1 MLPFNSHAFSMMFWK
16 RIFMSHSTTSHRILS
31 TAFFL
36 LILSSTSVGLAAQA
50 DVSTLTRGFSWREV
64 GPANPAGRII
74 DVEAVEGSSHIIYA
88 GAATGGLWKTVNAGI
103 TWEPIFDAQPTAS
116 IGDIGLSPSD
126 PIVLY
131 VGTGEAN
138 NRNSSPWG
146 DGVYKST
153 DAGETW
159 NYVGLRETRHIARVL
174 VHPTDPDV
182 VYVAAMG
189 HLWATNEER
198 GVFKTTDG
206 GQNWDKIFYINER
219 TGATDLA
226 MDPANTEIIYVAA
239 HERLRDRF
247 DAGDPVDRWGPDAGI
262 YVSRNGGA
270 DWTRSTEGLP
280 TVDMGRLGIAAART
294 APGTVYAL
302 IGTRPPPRDD
312 SDEEDEEEPEE
323 DPMNPDKDGI
333 FKTTDYGATWVKVN
347 DWNNRPSYY
356 SQIRVDPNDENVI
369 WGFASPMA
377 YSDDGGITVKSGPEV
392 QGPTHIDY
400 HSAWID
406 PENSDHVIVGGDGG
420 INVTWDRGKHWEVVK
435 PFGLAQCYA
444 ISVDM
449 RKPYYVVV
457 GLQDN
462 GVWVGASR
470 GRITGGVTNA
480 DWFALSNAD
489 GFYSQ
494 VDPTDFNIIYAT
506 TQGGNIY
513 RQDLRTGQ
521 RVGIRPSRPTVEGEE
536 EPERYHFDWNAPF
549 QLSPHNHQT
558 LYMGGKMVFK
568 SVNRGDDWEIVSPNL
583 TADHEEQYAAIVSVA
598 ESPINAGLLWAGTND
613 GSVWV
618 RESDTAEWTLVSD
631 NIRGVPE
638 HYWVKRIE
646 ASHHEPGRAYAVF
659 DGHRWNDFAPYV
671 YETDDF
677 GQSWTNITNNLPEG
691 SIYIIREDFK
701 NPNLL
706 FTGSEFAVFV
716 SIDRG
721 RSWSRFMN
729 DMPTVPVHDLIIH
742 PRDADLIA
750 GTHGRGAWVVDNI
763 TPLQQLTDSIMD
775 SDVHLFAVRPE
786 VQWLSTYEFSWT
798 TQKRFY
804 ADNPP
809 TGSKIVY
816 YLARE
821 YSDSATVEILDIT
834 GKVVR
839 TLAGSTDTGIN
850 TVFWDQREPPPPE
863 EEVDSR
869 RRRRGPR
876 LGALLPPGEYLVRL
890 TVGEKVRTTTLSIEE
905 HVPGYM
911 GR

>member
-1 MLPFNSHAFSMMFWK
+1 MKKNSTRNRKVSKWCILPALLLCTSALSAQTDVTSLINS
-16 RIFMSHSTTSHRILS
+16 
-31 TAFFL
+31 
-36 LILSSTSVGLAAQA
+36 
-50 DVSTLTRGFSWREV
+50 FSWREV
-64 GPANPAGRII
+64 GPANPAGRIV

-88 GAATGGLWKTVNAGI
+88 GAATGGLWKTVNSGI
-103 TWEPIFDAQPTAS
+103 TWEPIFDDQPTAS
-116 IGDIGLSPSD
+116 IGDIGLSQSNSN
-126 PIVLY
+126 ILY

-146 DGVYKST
+146 DGMYKST

-159 NYVGLRETRHIARVL
+159 AYVGLRETRHIARVL
-174 VHPTDPDV
+174 VHPTNADI

-206 GQNWDKIFYINER
+206 GQTWEKVFYINDR
-219 TGATDLA
+219 TGATDIA
-226 MDPANTEIIYVAA
+226 MDPVDTDILYVAM

-247 DAGDPVDRWGPDAGI
+247 DAGDPVERWGPDAGI
-262 YVSRNGGA
+262 YVSRNGGV
-270 DWTRSTEGLP
+270 DWTRSTVGLP
-280 TVDMGRLGIAAART
+280 TTDLGRLGIAAARS

-312 SDEEDEEEPEE
+312 SEEEEEPEE
-323 DPMNPDKDGI
+323 DPLNPDKDGI
-333 FKTTDYGATWVKVN
+333 FKSTDYGVTWVKVN

-406 PENSDHVIVGGDGG
+406 PDNSDHVIVGGDGG

-435 PFGLAQCYA
+435 QFGLAQCYA

-470 GRITGGVTNA
+470 GKITRGVTNA

-494 VDPTDFNIIYAT
+494 VDPTDFNIIYAA
-506 TQGGNIY
+506 TQGGSIY

-521 RVGIRPSRPTVEGEE
+521 RTGIRPSPPPVEGEE
-536 EPERYHFDWNAPF
+536 PARYHFDWNAPF

-568 SVNRGDDWEIVSPNL
+568 SVNRGDDWEIISPELAANP
-583 TADHEEQYAAIVSVA
+583 EERYSAIVSVS
-598 ESPINAGLLWAGTND
+598 ESPINAGMLWAGTND
-613 GSVWV
+613 GNIWV
-618 RESDTAEWTLVSD
+618 RQNETAEWTLVSD
-631 NIRGVPE
+631 NIEGVPP
-638 HYWVKRIE
+638 HAWVKRIE

-659 DGHRWNDFAPYV
+659 DMHRWNNFAPYV
-671 YETDDF
+671 YMTDDF
-677 GQSWTNITNNLPEG
+677 GQTWTDITNDLPEEG
-691 SIYIIREDFK
+691 SIYIIREDYK

-706 FTGSEFAVFV
+706 FTGSEFAIFI

-721 RSWSRFMN
+721 ATWSRFMN
-729 DMPTVPVHDLIIH
+729 NMPTAPVHDLIIH
-742 PRDADLIA
+742 PRDADLIV
-750 GTHGRGAWVVDNI
+750 GTHGRGAWITDNI
-763 TPLQQLTDSIMD
+763 TPLQQLTDSVLE
-775 SDVHLFAVRPE
+775 SDVHLFDVRPE
-786 VQWLSTYEFSWT
+786 VQWLNTYEFSWT

-804 ADNPP
+804 SNNPP

-816 YLARE
+816 YLGRE
-821 YSDSATVEILDIT
+821 YSDSAAVEIMDIT

-839 TLAGSTDTGIN
+839 TLAGATDTGIN

-863 EEVDSR
+863 DENDR
-869 RRRRGPR
+869 RRRWRGPR
-876 LGALLPPGEYLVRL
+876 LGALLPPGEYYVRL
-890 TVGEKVRTTTLSIEE
+890 TVGDEVRNTKLVIEE
-905 HVPGYM
+905 HVPGYL